1 MVCALAATCV
11 VWQCEA
17 MLQFDDEAARRIEIA
32 YSTPEMV
39 QQRRATRTLLAARP
53 DERILDVGSG
63 SGFLAA
69 ELAQD
74 VGAAGAVAG
83 LDSSSSMIELARRR
97 ERTPDAAPVSYVV
110 GDACALPF
118 DDASFDAA
126 VSTQVYEYVT
136 DIRAALREARRVLR
150 PSGRL
155 LVLDTDWDSLVWHS
169 SDAPRMARVCA
180 AWNEHLADPY
190 LPRRLPRLL
199 AEAGFALRECS
210 VLPLFNRSHEQGTFS
225 RGVLEMIAP
234 FVGGRGGVSASEAGA
249 WADDLRCLGDD
260 AFFSLNRYLFLA
272 TAR

>member
-1 MVCALAATCV
+1 M
-11 VWQCEA
+11 WQCEA
-17 MLQFDDEAARRIEIA
+17 MLRFDDEAARRIEIT
-32 YSTPEMV
+32 YRTPEMV
-39 QQRRATRTLLAARP
+39 QQRRATRALLAARP
-53 DERILDVGSG
+53 GERILDIGSG

-74 VGAAGAVAG
+74 VGGAGAVLG
-83 LDSSSSMIELARRR
+83 LDASSSMIEHARRR
-97 ERTPDAAPVSYVV
+97 ELASDAAPVSYVV
-110 GDACALPF
+110 GNACALPF

-126 VSTQVYEYVT
+126 VTTQVYEYVT
-136 DIRAALREARRVLR
+136 DIVAALSEARRVLR

-169 SDAPRMARVCA
+169 SDETRMARVCA

-199 AEAGFALRECS
+199 AEAGFTLRECS
-210 VLPLFNRSHEQGTFS
+210 VLPLFNRSHEPGTFS

-234 FVGGRGGVSASEAGA
+234 FVVGRRGVSASEAAA
-249 WADDLRCLGDD
+249 WADDLRRLGDD